1 MRRRGPDGGRPIS
14 LEEARESESRGKPPQ
29 GGGGVRLCHRR
40 HCGGATGAELGW
52 FRLEC
57 GCVCSRR
64 VGSSTRWRV
73 LLPLIQR
80 LLERAGLGQENVGA
94 LVVGTGPG
102 TFTGVRI
109 AVSTGR
115 ALALALACPVFG
127 VGTLDA
133 IAAQAIAEM
142 DTVAPYAEGAAVVP
156 LVDARRRQVFAAT
169 YARSATGWKA
179 GEIFAAEPGEVVSR
193 VRGGWEGA
201 RVLCTGAEVLVDKC
215 RVEGAGATLPRVFDA
230 AYLVLG
236 QERLSGGGKLQ
247 ADLVKACRAAGGV
260 SVASAPAGQWGSPE
274 SVTPIY
280 VRPPDADIHIT
291 KMKDPWSGT

>member
-1 MRRRGPDGGRPIS
+1 MEGGRYLWRRRVS
-14 LEEARESESRGKPPQ
+14 Q
-29 GGGGVRLCHRR
+29 GGGVGRRNVVVAFDCATDATAVALLEPNLDGSGWSVVASVRD
-40 HCGGATGAELGW
+40 ELGA
-52 FRLEC
+52 RH
-57 GCVCSRR
+57 G
-64 VGSSTRWRV
+64 GGV

-80 LLERAGLGQENVGA
+80 LLERAGLAQENVGA

-133 IAAQAIAEM
+133 IAAQAIVEM
-142 DTVAPYAEGAAVVP
+142 DIVAPYAEGAAVVP

-201 RVLCTGAEVLVDKC
+201 RVLCTGAEALVDKC
-215 RVEGAGATLPRVFDA
+215 RVEDAGATLPRVFDA

-247 ADLVKACRAAGGV
+247 ADLVKACRVAGGV
-260 SVASAPAGQWGSPE
+260 SVASARAGQWGSPE